1 MSDIRLGPC
10 NEKVGHIDIVE
21 KQLVSE
27 DMATKTWIKWLIKGD
42 DGAPTFVMR
51 LFTVESGGYIKPHHH
66 PWEHEIYVLKGI
78 GEIRIGSRIY
88 RVTTGSFLLIPP
100 NVEHEYRNIGKEDLE
115 FLCMIPLKPSVSES
129 TKKRC

>member
-1 MSDIRLGPC
+1 MPDIKLGPC
-10 NEKVGHIDIVE
+10 NEKVGHTDIVE

-27 DMATKTWIKWLIKGD
+27 DMATKTWIRWLIKGD
-42 DGAPTFVMR
+42 DGAPTFAMR
-51 LFTVESGGYIKPHHH
+51 LFTVEPGGYIKPHHH

-88 RVTTGSFLLIPP
+88 RVTSGSFLLIPP
-100 NVEHEYRNIGKEDLE
+100 NVEHEYTNIGEEDLE
-115 FLCMIPLKPSVSES
+115 FLCMIPLKPSVTES